1 MLLGL
6 KKRML
11 NNTKFEALK
20 ESLKGAF
27 KQIKVEFNEHLET
40 INQNTTEIQGLFDY
54 ISEVEQ
60 KIDKLNERM
69 DEIQMSINPDMT
81 YEQFQVELTHRE
93 QEVFMVLYAEQ
104 QKITPM
110 EMARKLGFTD
120 EMVHRYI
127 YNLITKGIPI
137 IKHFEKDEMHLTL
150 DVKFKDLQA
159 RRNVLKINE
168 SISRQLMSEK
178 VL

>member
-1 MLLGL
+1 
-6 KKRML
+6 ML

-27 KQIKVEFNEHLET
+27 KQIKHEFNEHLET
-40 INQNTTEIQGLFDY
+40 INQNTTEIQSLFDY

-81 YEQFQVELTHRE
+81 YEQFQVDLTHRE

-104 QKITPM
+104 QKITPV

-137 IKHFEKDEMHLTL
+137 IKHFEQDEMYLTL

-178 VL
+178 IL